1 MFKTVMMKKV
11 LFPFLPSLVL
21 ILSVFQWG
29 CAQQY
34 PDLTTSEL
42 QISVET
48 ISDDFKNPWSFAF
61 LPGGDLL
68 VTEKDGQLFRLSKG
82 TKMEITGLPE
92 IYVRGQGGLMEV
104 ETHPAYA
111 ENGWVYLTYGSADTR
126 SGGGNTTVMRAR
138 LEGNALIDQ
147 QVIFKAIPESTR
159 GQHWG
164 GRLTFDREGYLYV
177 SVGDRGARDEN
188 PQSLGNH
195 CGKIHRIHD
204 DGTIPEDN
212 PFVDQKGAIGSIFS
226 YGHRN
231 PQGMALN
238 PTTGEIWTHEHGP
251 QGGDE
256 LNVIRKGNNYGW
268 PVITYGINYS
278 GTKIT
283 DITEKEGME
292 QPVTYWVPS
301 IAPCGMTFVTSDQYP
316 AWKNSILLGSLK
328 FNYIHRVK
336 LEGDKVVL
344 QEKILD
350 GFGRMRS
357 IKQSPDGF
365 IYFSVEGKG
374 VFKINPGS

>member
-1 MFKTVMMKKV
+1 MMKKV
-11 LFPFLPSLVL
+11 LFPILPGLVL
-21 ILSVFQWG
+21 ILSFFQWG

-48 ISDDFKNPWSFAF
+48 ISDDFRNPWSFAF

-68 VTEKDGQLFRLSKG
+68 VTEKDGRLFRLNKG

-104 ETHPAYA
+104 ETHPDYA
-111 ENGWVYLTYGSADTR
+111 ENGWIYLTYGSADTR

-164 GRLTFDREGYLYV
+164 GRLAFDREGYLYV

-204 DGTIPEDN
+204 DGSIPEDN

-301 IAPCGMTFVTSDQYP
+301 IAPCGMTFVTSDRYP

-336 LEGDKVVL
+336 LEGDKVVF